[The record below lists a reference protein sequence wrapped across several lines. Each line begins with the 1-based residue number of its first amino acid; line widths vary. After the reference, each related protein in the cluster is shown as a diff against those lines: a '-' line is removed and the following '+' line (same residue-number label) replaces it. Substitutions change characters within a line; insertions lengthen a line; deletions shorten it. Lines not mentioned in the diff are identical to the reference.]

1 MWLQCAHELRSINPQ
16 AIEDIEDFILLKG
29 FGSMSKTVI
38 EAKIKETLNEDRKTE
53 WELSAEYDLQS
64 QAKETKGQA

>member
-1 MWLQCAHELRSINPQ
+1 M
-16 AIEDIEDFILLKG
+16 LKG